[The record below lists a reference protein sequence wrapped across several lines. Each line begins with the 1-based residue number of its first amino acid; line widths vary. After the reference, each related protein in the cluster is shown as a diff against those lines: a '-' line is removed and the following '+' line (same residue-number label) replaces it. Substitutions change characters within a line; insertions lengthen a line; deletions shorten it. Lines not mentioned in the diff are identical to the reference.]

1 MLNFFPSVSSL
12 MIIGG
17 FTVAAAA
24 LELIFIGNEWAG
36 CLIDFI
42 GLTGKVAKMS
52 EGTALL

>member
-1 MLNFFPSVSSL
+1 MLNFFPPVSSL

-17 FTVAAAA
+17 FIVAAAA

-52 EGTALL
+52 EGTA